1 MGTVSSAI
9 SWSHF
14 EARAPRLAVLGS
26 ERFERTRV
34 AILGTVRADGSPR
47 ISPIEPVLA
56 NGRLLLGAMPSLK
69 RGDLERDPRC
79 ALHSSISDVNGS
91 EGEFKIHGRAILAG
105 DEIRDAEYEAWW
117 KSFPRESA
125 AVFDVDIRSA
135 VFVGWDTSNS
145 ELRVMRWTPQDGVTE
160 HRRPYP

>member
-14 EARAPRLAVLGS
+14 EHVAPRLAALGR

-34 AILGTVRADGSPR
+34 AILGTVRVDGSPR

-56 NGRLLLGAMPSLK
+56 NGHLLLGAMRSMK
-69 RGDLERDPRC
+69 RSDLERDPRC

-91 EGEFKIHGRAILAG
+91 EGEFKIHGRAHLAT

-117 KSFPRESA
+117 KSFPPHAA

-135 VFVGWDTSNS
+135 FFVGWDTKNG
-145 ELRVMRWTPQDGVTE
+145 ELHVLRWTPQSDVTE

>member
-1 MGTVSSAI
+1 MATERSPVS
-9 SWSHF
+9 WGDF
-14 EARAPRLAVLGS
+14 EARAPRLAALGS

-117 KSFPRESA
+117 IELSA
-125 AVFDVDIRSA
+125 R
-135 VFVGWDTSNS
+135 VGGRLRRRHS
-145 ELRVMRWTPQDGVTE
+145 ERGLCRVGHQQQRA
-160 HRRPYP
+160 PYQPPW